1 MAWVDGLHIGSV
13 VGPEA
18 KQKDT
23 RYPYP
28 YLVPCCALQWA
39 LSTRQG
45 RTGQGRAGQGGRY
58 VPPSPCPPCTPAP
71 WPRPCTPHV
80 SIWCGRAARGGP
92 GQARA
97 AQVARSLDFWRGT
110 RGEGWKPSTG
120 LSRGSFARTEGALPW
135 ATTPGLFSLPG
146 PPTPKSEFRAQGPP
160 THSLAHFLG
169 PSGLSPT
176 VCGPPSGGLTD
187 SNHTPTRPPPPRP
200 KKVAVPKAVG
210 PGLACPVGC
219 GRT

>member
-39 LSTRQG
+39 LDTA
-45 RTGQGRAGQGGRY
+45 GQGRAGQDRVGGTY
-58 VPPSPCPPCTPAP
+58 PHLPAHPPCTPAP
-71 WPRPCTPHV
+71 WPRPCTTHV

-120 LSRGSFARTEGALPW
+120 LSRGPFARKGCPALGHHAWP
-135 ATTPGLFSLPG
+135 SLPG
-146 PPTPKSEFRAQGPP
+146 PPTPTKSEFRAQGPP
-160 THSLAHFLG
+160 SHSLVLLG
-169 PSGLSPT
+169 SLPT
-176 VCGPPSGGLTD
+176 VCGPLGTHRLK
-187 SNHTPTRPPPPRP
+187 PPLPPRRS
-200 KKVAVPKAVG
+200 AVPKAVG